1 MPSAAL
7 DFRAVCGCFLPV
19 FINFMVKRTKLKAA
33 MKIAI
38 VSLKTRVHGVM
49 LGLLLVYLFWGS
61 LLLQCGDMELNPGPT
76 HKDSMR
82 QTRLTSGGN
91 AATTERTDGPQNT
104 PSKAAASTKEPT
116 LSDVMTALQT
126 MNSTMIS
133 KLDGVSADVGLMREQ
148 FDELQGEVKE
158 LREEVSALRLENDE
172 LKQSNYDLKT
182 RLDELERKTDDL
194 EGRSKRNNSIFYG
207 LPGQE
212 KEVWT
217 ARTCLGT

>member
-1 MPSAAL
+1 MWLLSTSFHQLHGETNKAESSDEDSHCQPQDPGRRCLAGFAP
-7 DFRAVCGCFLPV
+7 GI
-19 FINFMVKRTKLKAA
+19 FI
-33 MKIAI
+33 
-38 VSLKTRVHGVM
+38 
-49 LGLLLVYLFWGS
+49 LGN
-61 LLLQCGDMELNPGPT
+61 LLLQCGDVELNTGPT
-76 HKDSMR
+76 HKASMK
-82 QTRLTSGGN
+82 QTKLTSGGS

-172 LKQSNYDLKT
+172 LKQSNYDMKT

-194 EGRSKRNNSIFYG
+194 EGRSKRNNLIFYG

-212 KEVWT
+212 KDVWT